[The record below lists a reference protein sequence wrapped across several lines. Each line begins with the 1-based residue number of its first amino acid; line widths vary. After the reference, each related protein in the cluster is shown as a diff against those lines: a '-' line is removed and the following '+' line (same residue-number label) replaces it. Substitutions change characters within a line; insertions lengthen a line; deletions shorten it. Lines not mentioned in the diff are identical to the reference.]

1 MTINNDIILKKADPQ
16 SIKIGLRLKKFRL
29 VQGQNSKEFYGAVN
43 PNVSNYVAIE
53 NGHRS
58 IGIRLIKEIT
68 GYYPINP
75 EWLQTGEGEM
85 QLTAPVTEMGL
96 NESDEKGVPF
106 FNVNLSEI
114 SFGEYGVLGEAP
126 EYYVNFRPFNDCD
139 AYLPIYGDS
148 MYPKYASGEIIA
160 IREITNFDV
169 LQWGEAYLVVTDE
182 RSNHMTTV
190 KLIFE
195 HPDAAKIIL
204 RSSNPNFK
212 GDTVVLRDSIQ
223 KMFLIKGKVTRN
235 QL

>member
-1 MTINNDIILKKADPQ
+1 MKKPDSQ
-16 SIKIGLRLKKFRL
+16 SIKIGLRLKEFRSL
-29 VQGQNSKEFYGAVN
+29 QGQGPNEFYGPIN
-43 PNVSNYVAIE
+43 RNVSNYVAIE

-58 IGIRLIKEIT
+58 IGQRLIKEVT
-68 GYYPINP
+68 DNYPINP
-75 EWLQTGEGEM
+75 EWLRTGKGEM
-85 QLTAPVTEMGL
+85 QLSAPVAEMGL
-96 NESDEKGVPF
+96 MESDEKGVPF

-195 HPDAAKIIL
+195 HPDATKIIL

-212 GDTVVLRDSIQ
+212 GDTVIHRDSIQ